1 MSNTTI
7 TYTGNGSRTAFDITF
22 PFLSES
28 DLKTSLGDVTK
39 TLAVDYTVSG
49 SVLTFNSAPGNG
61 VTIKIWRVTNID
73 NPKHDYSSGSSI
85 TASSLNDN
93 QKQVL
98 FALKEVPATTSGD
111 ISTGNHGDI
120 HVSQVNGD
128 WEIRDNKVTKAKMA
142 DNSVGTAEIETNAVT
157 HVELKD
163 DASTDGNR
171 AVTTNHIRDNAITM
185 AKLGSGAL
193 PTDITVDHGN
203 IVADA
208 IRTAEIK
215 DSEITLAK
223 LAAAVA
229 NSLVPVGTII
239 YFAGLYPPIGYI
251 KANGDNINSTT
262 TTFTGSD
269 YKQVNADYTG
279 IVDIGT
285 IDTSRLYKVV
295 GNILPDLQGQFVRGY
310 RGVNNNIDNSGTTAH
325 VSSGGLWSSSYG
337 TDTVLRIQ
345 SDDFKTHQ
353 HEFGSDDQVRSQGGY
368 TSLGSFSYDA
378 NSDTSGSGQRA
389 RTKDDNTNSGG
400 TETRP
405 MNIAL
410 LACIKY

>member
-193 PTDITVDHGN
+193 PTD
-203 IVADA
+203 
-208 IRTAEIK
+208 
-215 DSEITLAK
+215 
-223 LAAAVA
+223 
-229 NSLVPVGTII
+229 
-239 YFAGLYPPIGYI
+239 
-251 KANGDNINSTT
+251 
-262 TTFTGSD
+262 
-269 YKQVNADYTG
+269 
-279 IVDIGT
+279 
-285 IDTSRLYKVV
+285 
-295 GNILPDLQGQFVRGY
+295 
-310 RGVNNNIDNSGTTAH
+310 
-325 VSSGGLWSSSYG
+325 
-337 TDTVLRIQ
+337 
-345 SDDFKTHQ
+345 
-353 HEFGSDDQVRSQGGY
+353 
-368 TSLGSFSYDA
+368 
-378 NSDTSGSGQRA
+378 
-389 RTKDDNTNSGG
+389 
-400 TETRP
+400 
-405 MNIAL
+405 
-410 LACIKY
+410 